1 LGHFFLDNRHGWLLD
16 SPSDSSQADQ
26 PSMLSATTDAG
37 VTWRQVWRLDPRSP
51 EFAGVLRE
59 GLHVG
64 LSFRDSMTGWL
75 AMRSIDQSRLYRT
88 DGGRSWRLVNLPL
101 SALLMDA
108 VAHTPDGA
116 AILITSN
123 GYGSHAT
130 AITSRDGGDHWES
143 PRPLPDALGG
153 VPFRFAFLDHD
164 HWLYGNRDD
173 IFITNDA
180 GQTWTSFRPSVPP
193 GHGLGSE
200 VQFAD
205 RLHGWAD
212 AGVTMLR
219 SEDGGHTWKLAG
231 PH

>member
-1 LGHFFLDNRHGWLLD
+1 
-16 SPSDSSQADQ
+16 
-26 PSMLSATTDAG
+26 MLWATTDAG
-37 VTWRQVWRLDPRSP
+37 ATWRQVWRLDPRSP

-88 DGGRSWRLVNLPL
+88 DDGGRSWRLVSLPI

-193 GHGLGSE
+193 GYGLGSE